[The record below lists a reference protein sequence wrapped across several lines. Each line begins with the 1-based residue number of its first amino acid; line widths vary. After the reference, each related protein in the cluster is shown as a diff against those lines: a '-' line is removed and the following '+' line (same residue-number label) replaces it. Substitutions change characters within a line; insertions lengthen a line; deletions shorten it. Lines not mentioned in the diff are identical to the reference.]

1 MQLGKILDVNKAIN
15 GDETLPGEWKWGEG
29 SIRRMDLARAAD
41 EEKGE
46 SKY

>member
-15 GDETLPGEWKWGEG
+15 GDETMPGWWWGEG
-29 SIRRMDLARAAD
+29 SIRRMDLARATD
-41 EEKGE
+41 EEKEE